1 MVRLIRGRVWK
12 FGDDIDTD
20 VITPGIYL
28 DAPMDEMRKH
38 VLEVVNPR
46 FASEVRPGDI
56 IVAGRNFG
64 CGSSRETAPEAI
76 KALGI
81 GAVVAASFAR
91 IFFRNAI
98 AIGLPI
104 ISCPNVAETFDEGQE
119 LELDLTN
126 ARVRNVTTGAVLQAE
141 ALAPEMLDVL
151 TKGGIAS
158 LLEEM
163 VRDGQI

>member
-1 MVRLIRGRVWK
+1 MLEPIRGRVWK
-12 FGDDIDTD
+12 FGNDIDTD

-28 DAPMDEMRKH
+28 DAPMDEMKKH

-46 FASEVRPGDI
+46 FASEVKPGDI

-64 CGSSRETAPEAI
+64 CGSSRETAPDAL

-81 GAVVAASFAR
+81 GAVVAVSFAR

-104 ISCPNVAETFDEGQE
+104 ISCPNVAEAFDEGQE

-126 ARVRNVTTGAVLQAE
+126 ARVRNVTTGTVLQAE
-141 ALAPEMLDVL
+141 ALAPEMLEVL
-151 TKGGIAS
+151 TKGGIGV

-163 VRDGQI
+163 VKSGQI

>member
-1 MVRLIRGRVWK
+1 MLEAIRGRVWK

-20 VITPGIYL
+20 LITPGIYL
-28 DAPMDEMRKH
+28 DAPMDEMKKH

-46 FASEVRPGDI
+46 FASEVMPGDI

-64 CGSSRETAPEAI
+64 CGSSRETAPDAL
-76 KALGI
+76 KALGV
-81 GAVVAASFAR
+81 GAVVAVSFAR

-104 ISCPNVAETFDEGQE
+104 ISCPNVAEAFDEGQE

-126 ARVRNVTTGAVLQAE
+126 ALVRNVTTGTELQAA
-141 ALAPEMLDVL
+141 ALAPEMLEVL
-151 TKGGIAS
+151 TKGGIGV

-163 VRDGQI
+163 VRSGQI